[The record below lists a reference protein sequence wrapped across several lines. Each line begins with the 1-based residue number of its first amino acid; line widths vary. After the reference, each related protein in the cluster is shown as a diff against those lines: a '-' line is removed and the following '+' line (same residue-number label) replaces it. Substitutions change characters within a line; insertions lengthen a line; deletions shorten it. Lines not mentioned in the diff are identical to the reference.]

1 MEKQQELKNIS
12 DIYWVMYS
20 LVEEY
25 WKENLEKEF
34 EKLKSKAIEWLAD
47 DEKDK
52 YDDYETLI
60 DNLW

>member
-1 MEKQQELKNIS
+1 MEKELEMKNIS

-20 LVEEY
+20 LIQEH
-25 WKENLEKEF
+25 WKENLDKEF

-47 DEKDK
+47 DEREK
-52 YDDYETLI
+52 YDWNDLF

>member
-1 MEKQQELKNIS
+1 MEKVMEQKNIA

-20 LVEEY
+20 LIQEY
-25 WKENLEKEF
+25 WKENLDKEF

-47 DEKDK
+47 DELEKC
-52 YDDYETLI
+52 DDWNDLF